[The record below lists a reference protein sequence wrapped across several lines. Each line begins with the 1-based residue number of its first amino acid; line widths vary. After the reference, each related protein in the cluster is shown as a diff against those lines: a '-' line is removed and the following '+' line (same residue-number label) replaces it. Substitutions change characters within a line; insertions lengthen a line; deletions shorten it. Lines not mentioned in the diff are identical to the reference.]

1 MPIAGWTN
9 CATPARR
16 SLPLASPW
24 AVPWPLHLGATR
36 GDDLAGIGAI
46 NAPLMRMPNRE
57 ALARDTGPGARVK
70 VPWTDPRVI
79 TKRLDVALLSYPEIP
94 THCLRE
100 ASALYAQVE
109 AELSRVQVATRLFS
123 SRDDVIVSPANG
135 QFILERLAAPDKR
148 LIELTE
154 SAHEA
159 TLDFDLERIGLEW
172 LGFIREHGG

>member
-1 MPIAGWTN
+1 
-9 CATPARR
+9 
-16 SLPLASPW
+16 
-24 AVPWPLHLGATR
+24 
-36 GDDLAGIGAI
+36 
-46 NAPLMRMPNRE
+46 MRMPNRE